1 MPTAP
6 VLEYRSRQTAKDW
19 LPFIADQLGLLAVL
33 ILLIAGF
40 GYSTR
45 HFLTASNFLTIANQI
60 PAQVFVAI
68 GMTYILIIAGID
80 LSVGSV
86 LGLCAVIIGV
96 LMTAKSHPAPLA
108 VAAGAALLAG
118 LICGALSGLITV
130 RWAIPSFIVTLGM
143 LEVAR
148 GAAHFL
154 TDSRTQ
160 YIGGRAGAI
169 ADAQLLGLSL
179 PFLLAVAAVI
189 AGQLILSR
197 TIFGRYMTAIG
208 TNEEAVRLSGI
219 DPRPV
224 KVAVFAISGFMA
236 GLGAVVDV
244 SRAQAANPNAGAGL
258 ELEAIAAVVVG
269 GTSLM
274 GGRGS
279 VVSSFLGVVII
290 AILNNGLAAQGVRDE
305 TKRMITGFVIV
316 LAVILDYYRRRLAAR
331 RGGA

>member
-1 MPTAP
+1 MQTAP
-6 VLEYRSRQTAKDW
+6 TLESPRKTAASW
-19 LPFIADQLGLLAVL
+19 LPAVADQLGLLAVL
-33 ILLIAGF
+33 VILIAAF
-40 GYSTR
+40 GYSSQY
-45 HFLTASNFLTIANQI
+45 FLTVDNFRTMANQI
-60 PAQVFVAI
+60 PATVLVAI
-68 GMTYILIIAGID
+68 GMTFVLIIAGID

-86 LGLCAVIIGV
+86 LGLCAVVMGIM
-96 LMTAKSHPAPLA
+96 MTSKTSPAPLA
-108 VAAGAALLAG
+108 LAAGVALFTG
-118 LICGALSGLITV
+118 LVCGAVNGLVTV

-154 TDSRTQ
+154 ADSRTQ
-160 YIGGRAGAI
+160 YIGAPAAGI
-169 ADAQLLGLSL
+169 AGTHVLGLSL
-179 PFLLAVAAVI
+179 PFLIAIAAVI
-189 AGQLILSR
+189 LGQLVLSR
-197 TIFGRYMTAIG
+197 TIFGRYMIAIG

-224 KVAVFAISGFMA
+224 KVTVFIIA
-236 GLGAVVDV
+236 GLLAALGAIVDV
-244 SRAQAANPNAGAGL
+244 SRNESAVPDAGKGL
-258 ELEAIAAVVVG
+258 ELDVIAAVVIG

-279 VVSSFLGVVII
+279 VISSFLGVVII
-290 AILNNGLAAQGVRDE
+290 VVLSNGLAALGARDE